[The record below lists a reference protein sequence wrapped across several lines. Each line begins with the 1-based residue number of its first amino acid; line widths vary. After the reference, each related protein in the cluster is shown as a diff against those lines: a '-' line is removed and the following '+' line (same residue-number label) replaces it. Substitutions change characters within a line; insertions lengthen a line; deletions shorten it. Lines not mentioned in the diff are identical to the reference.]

1 MMGMAFDF
9 SPGVVAFLLAA
20 GALYV
25 RAVVILR
32 RRGWRVPRR
41 QQTWWWIGLTLQAI
55 ALLGPPEVEADQVL
69 SWHMAQHLLLADIA
83 IPFLLAGLRT
93 PVLVF
98 YLPRAVLV
106 PLAHRR
112 ALRRVFRFLRQ
123 PLVSIPV
130 YLVILYTWHFA
141 FAFEGA
147 LRNPLVHVL
156 QHVSFVFAG
165 VLIWWCAIEP
175 QRRRL
180 RGELWKIPYIFAS
193 RMVSM
198 FLGVGFVVSRNPLYH
213 DYYGSRPRAHGI
225 SPLADTQIAGGLMM
239 TLDIVIIAGALIFFF
254 WRASQDADRAEQ
266 ADAAAAEGSARAAA
280 ATPAT

>member
-1 MMGMAFDF
+1 MSSMFDF
-9 SPGVVAFLLAA
+9 SPGVVVFLFAA

-25 RAVVILR
+25 RAVLILR
-32 RRGWRVPRR
+32 RRGWRVQRR
-41 QQTWWWIGLTLQAI
+41 QQAWWWIGLALQAI
-55 ALLGPPEVEADQVL
+55 ALLGPPDAESDQVL

-83 IPFLLAGLRT
+83 VPFLLAGLRT

-98 YLPRAVLV
+98 YLPRPVLV

-112 ALRRVFRFLRQ
+112 TLRRVFRFLRQ

-156 QHVSFVFAG
+156 QHASFVFAG

-175 QRRRL
+175 QRARL

-198 FLGVGFVVSRNPLYH
+198 FLGVGFLVSRHPLYH
-213 DYYGSRPRAHGI
+213 DYYGNRPRAHGI
-225 SPLADTQIAGGLMM
+225 SPLADTQLAGGLMM
-239 TLDIVIIAGALIFFF
+239 TLDMVIIAGALIFFF
-254 WRASQDADRAEQ
+254 WRASQDADRDEEAERSE
-266 ADAAAAEGSARAAA
+266 AERSGRAAA